1 MKASLLHV
9 QFLHMQNIY
18 CISRFVVIVFVAIF
32 LFNIG
37 FLHHKAC
44 AASISYNNNWDSR
57 YLLGNSTAGGST
69 SLGGANTLVDKS
81 DSNYSYGNTV
91 IAVNGNVD
99 NAIYGGYFYGTKK
112 WVHFFGPVNGKTK
125 VDSFI
130 GYAAH
135 LGLIRGGTPSGL
147 YC

>member
-1 MKASLLHV
+1 MNMGAQGAAFRRVVPPEGVLQVFAPHEAGRNAH
-9 QFLHMQNIY
+9 QFIKNAKTRGAQ
-18 CISRFVVIVFVAIF
+18 AQ
-32 LFNIG
+32 
-37 FLHHKAC
+37 
-44 AASISYNNNWDSR
+44 AAA
-57 YLLGNSTAGGST
+57 LPLGPE
-69 SLGGANTLVDKS
+69 
-81 DSNYSYGNTV
+81 
-91 IAVNGNVD
+91 
-99 NAIYGGYFYGTKK
+99 K

>member
-1 MKASLLHV
+1 MRIL
-9 QFLHMQNIY
+9 QIRPTPPQ
-18 CISRFVVIVFVAIF
+18 
-32 LFNIG
+32 
-37 FLHHKAC
+37 
-44 AASISYNNNWDSR
+44 
-57 YLLGNSTAGGST
+57 
-69 SLGGANTLVDKS
+69 
-81 DSNYSYGNTV
+81 
-91 IAVNGNVD
+91 
-99 NAIYGGYFYGTKK
+99 K

>member
-1 MKASLLHV
+1 MSLSKKFCPL
-9 QFLHMQNIY
+9 LSNISIWAPTTTLLLLPKKEY
-18 CISRFVVIVFVAIF
+18 FVKEKEISNPLKQISWDAQAKRLSRFN
-32 LFNIG
+32 LE
-37 FLHHKAC
+37 
-44 AASISYNNNWDSR
+44 
-57 YLLGNSTAGGST
+57 
-69 SLGGANTLVDKS
+69 
-81 DSNYSYGNTV
+81 
-91 IAVNGNVD
+91 
-99 NAIYGGYFYGTKK
+99 K

>member
-1 MKASLLHV
+1 MKK
-9 QFLHMQNIY
+9 Q
-18 CISRFVVIVFVAIF
+18 
-32 LFNIG
+32 
-37 FLHHKAC
+37 
-44 AASISYNNNWDSR
+44 
-57 YLLGNSTAGGST
+57 
-69 SLGGANTLVDKS
+69 
-81 DSNYSYGNTV
+81 
-91 IAVNGNVD
+91 
-99 NAIYGGYFYGTKK
+99 K

>member
-1 MKASLLHV
+1 MRSIFALVSLLATPAFANDV
-9 QFLHMQNIY
+9 
-18 CISRFVVIVFVAIF
+18 ISLSEIPFTPLLFKICFRITALVASSG
-32 LFNIG
+32 L
-37 FLHHKAC
+37 
-44 AASISYNNNWDSR
+44 SE
-57 YLLGNSTAGGST
+57 
-69 SLGGANTLVDKS
+69 
-81 DSNYSYGNTV
+81 
-91 IAVNGNVD
+91 
-99 NAIYGGYFYGTKK
+99 K

>member
-1 MKASLLHV
+1 MKKIALILALMMSTFMLT
-9 QFLHMQNIY
+9 
-18 CISRFVVIVFVAIF
+18 
-32 LFNIG
+32 
-37 FLHHKAC
+37 AC
-44 AASISYNNNWDSR
+44 
-57 YLLGNSTAGGST
+57 GS
-69 SLGGANTLVDKS
+69 K
-81 DSNYSYGNTV
+81 Y
-91 IAVNGNVD
+91 IAE
-99 NAIYGGYFYGTKK
+99 K

>member
-1 MKASLLHV
+1 MNSPAIRFAGFTEDWEQRKLSSIATIKARIGWQGLT
-9 QFLHMQNIY
+9 QKEFLDDGDYYLITGTDFAEGTIDFPNCHYIGEDRYRQDTNIQE
-18 CISRFVVIVFVAIF
+18 
-32 LFNIG
+32 
-37 FLHHKAC
+37 
-44 AASISYNNNWDSR
+44 
-57 YLLGNSTAGGST
+57 
-69 SLGGANTLVDKS
+69 
-81 DSNYSYGNTV
+81 
-91 IAVNGNVD
+91 
-99 NAIYGGYFYGTKK
+99 K

>member
-1 MKASLLHV
+1 MSGGRFRKRDRMPAYRLSILRLPPGRGLARREAPSLE
-9 QFLHMQNIY
+9 
-18 CISRFVVIVFVAIF
+18 
-32 LFNIG
+32 
-37 FLHHKAC
+37 
-44 AASISYNNNWDSR
+44 
-57 YLLGNSTAGGST
+57 
-69 SLGGANTLVDKS
+69 
-81 DSNYSYGNTV
+81 
-91 IAVNGNVD
+91 
-99 NAIYGGYFYGTKK
+99 K

>member
-1 MKASLLHV
+1 METLRCNGGGVLKLRWGTISCPEGIASLV
-9 QFLHMQNIY
+9 E
-18 CISRFVVIVFVAIF
+18 
-32 LFNIG
+32 
-37 FLHHKAC
+37 
-44 AASISYNNNWDSR
+44 
-57 YLLGNSTAGGST
+57 
-69 SLGGANTLVDKS
+69 
-81 DSNYSYGNTV
+81 
-91 IAVNGNVD
+91 
-99 NAIYGGYFYGTKK
+99 K

>member
-1 MKASLLHV
+1 MYLYGNKLGLLE
-9 QFLHMQNIY
+9 Y
-18 CISRFVVIVFVAIF
+18 FVAQVGLKFCQKILLFCIF
-32 LFNIG
+32 LQN
-37 FLHHKAC
+37 
-44 AASISYNNNWDSR
+44 
-57 YLLGNSTAGGST
+57 
-69 SLGGANTLVDKS
+69 LV
-81 DSNYSYGNTV
+81 GQQ
-91 IAVNGNVD
+91 
-99 NAIYGGYFYGTKK
+99 K

>member
-1 MKASLLHV
+1 M
-9 QFLHMQNIY
+9 QQNI
-18 CISRFVVIVFVAIF
+18 IGDKNIF
-32 LFNIG
+32 IR
-37 FLHHKAC
+37 AE
-44 AASISYNNNWDSR
+44 
-57 YLLGNSTAGGST
+57 
-69 SLGGANTLVDKS
+69 
-81 DSNYSYGNTV
+81 
-91 IAVNGNVD
+91 
-99 NAIYGGYFYGTKK
+99 K

>member
-1 MKASLLHV
+1 MLKKILVYA
-9 QFLHMQNIY
+9 FF
-18 CISRFVVIVFVAIF
+18 ISILSV
-32 LFNIG
+32 N
-37 FLHHKAC
+37 
-44 AASISYNNNWDSR
+44 
-57 YLLGNSTAGGST
+57 LG
-69 SLGGANTLVDKS
+69 DKLS
-81 DSNYSYGNTV
+81 WQQ
-91 IAVNGNVD
+91 
-99 NAIYGGYFYGTKK
+99 K

>member
-1 MKASLLHV
+1 MTELERMLK
-9 QFLHMQNIY
+9 
-18 CISRFVVIVFVAIF
+18 
-32 LFNIG
+32 
-37 FLHHKAC
+37 
-44 AASISYNNNWDSR
+44 
-57 YLLGNSTAGGST
+57 
-69 SLGGANTLVDKS
+69 NTLLTLELDLTATQETH
-81 DSNYSYGNTV
+81 G
-91 IAVNGNVD
+91 
-99 NAIYGGYFYGTKK
+99 KK

>member
-1 MKASLLHV
+1 MFSQGRRGNDEPAWWDNFRGANNS
-9 QFLHMQNIY
+9 
-18 CISRFVVIVFVAIF
+18 
-32 LFNIG
+32 G
-37 FLHHKAC
+37 FL
-44 AASISYNNNWDSR
+44 SR
-57 YLLGNSTAGGST
+57 TILRVCVRNVLEIKFSAKRVQTFHI
-69 SLGGANTLVDKS
+69 LEFEWKS
-81 DSNYSYGNTV
+81 VALRRHSR
-91 IAVNGNVD
+91 
-99 NAIYGGYFYGTKK
+99 TKTCGEK

>member
-1 MKASLLHV
+1 MVSSDDMSKLRDYIHN
-9 QFLHMQNIY
+9 QTPD
-18 CISRFVVIVFVAIF
+18 FVEPVVE
-32 LFNIG
+32 
-37 FLHHKAC
+37 
-44 AASISYNNNWDSR
+44 
-57 YLLGNSTAGGST
+57 
-69 SLGGANTLVDKS
+69 
-81 DSNYSYGNTV
+81 
-91 IAVNGNVD
+91 
-99 NAIYGGYFYGTKK
+99 K

>member
-1 MKASLLHV
+1 MALEDIKPMLEKELLPKEDLYKRW
-9 QFLHMQNIY
+9 F
-18 CISRFVVIVFVAIF
+18 
-32 LFNIG
+32 
-37 FLHHKAC
+37 
-44 AASISYNNNWDSR
+44 
-57 YLLGNSTAGGST
+57 
-69 SLGGANTLVDKS
+69 GATREE
-81 DSNYSYGNTV
+81 
-91 IAVNGNVD
+91 IA
-99 NAIYGGYFYGTKK
+99 KK

>member
-1 MKASLLHV
+1 M
-9 QFLHMQNIY
+9 
-18 CISRFVVIVFVAIF
+18 
-32 LFNIG
+32 
-37 FLHHKAC
+37 
-44 AASISYNNNWDSR
+44 
-57 YLLGNSTAGGST
+57 AGTSAKTGST
-69 SLGGANTLVDKS
+69 VEIVNITPRRRWSVGEKVRLIEASMAPGQSVSLVART
-81 DSNYSYGNTV
+81 YGV
-91 IAVNGNVD
+91 E
-99 NAIYGGYFYGTKK
+99 K

>member
-1 MKASLLHV
+1 MAEPFADQLKTHTKFCSL
-9 QFLHMQNIY
+9 NISDGFSKGM
-18 CISRFVVIVFVAIF
+18 CAI
-32 LFNIG
+32 
-37 FLHHKAC
+37 
-44 AASISYNNNWDSR
+44 
-57 YLLGNSTAGGST
+57 
-69 SLGGANTLVDKS
+69 
-81 DSNYSYGNTV
+81 
-91 IAVNGNVD
+91 IA
-99 NAIYGGYFYGTKK
+99 FKEK

>member
-1 MKASLLHV
+1 MLILTCSDK
-9 QFLHMQNIY
+9 
-18 CISRFVVIVFVAIF
+18 
-32 LFNIG
+32 
-37 FLHHKAC
+37 HK
-44 AASISYNNNWDSR
+44 N
-57 YLLGNSTAGGST
+57 
-69 SLGGANTLVDKS
+69 
-81 DSNYSYGNTV
+81 
-91 IAVNGNVD
+91 
-99 NAIYGGYFYGTKK
+99 

>member
-1 MKASLLHV
+1 MYIARDFRV
-9 QFLHMQNIY
+9 T
-18 CISRFVVIVFVAIF
+18 
-32 LFNIG
+32 
-37 FLHHKAC
+37 
-44 AASISYNNNWDSR
+44 R
-57 YLLGNSTAGGST
+57 YFFYPPHNSQ
-69 SLGGANTLVDKS
+69 
-81 DSNYSYGNTV
+81 
-91 IAVNGNVD
+91 
-99 NAIYGGYFYGTKK
+99 K